1 MTVDYKEYR
10 RKRLI
15 TEIKTCKAWMRKIA
29 TGFAEISD
37 NPESDYRV
45 AELSAFE
52 DRLGELIDEVEK
64 EQGK

>member
-29 TGFAEISD
+29 TGFAEILD
-37 NPESDYRV
+37 NPASDYRIS
-45 AELSAFE
+45 ELCAFE
-52 DRLGELIDEVEK
+52 DRLGEMIDEVEK
-64 EQGK
+64 EQAK

>member
-1 MTVDYKEYR
+1 MTIDYMEYR

-29 TGFAEISD
+29 IGLAEISD

>member
-29 TGFAEISD
+29 TGFVEISD
-37 NPESDYRV
+37 NPASDYRIS
-45 AELSAFE
+45 ELCAFE
-52 DRLGELIDEVEK
+52 DRLGEMIDEVEK
-64 EQGK
+64 EQAK